1 MKSAARK
8 SRSRVKRLN
17 RSFFQRPAEDVAR
30 ALIGKILVRR
40 MAGKL
45 FRARLIETEA
55 YLGPDDL
62 ASHASKGRTPR
73 TEVLFGPPGRA
84 YVYLIYGLHEMLN
97 VVAGAV
103 GQGQGVLIRAAD
115 PLDDWQAESHG
126 PGRLTRPLQ
135 ITRLQNGL
143 DVTGTVLH
151 FLDNP
156 DDRPAVQSTKRIGI
170 DYASTG
176 RMRRFASLTQIGR
189 RANNDETAAIR
200 QARSEAQLTEAA
212 LARNSQVH
220 QDRTPCRSFRRI
232 SDAVRIVAP
241 FKSLPP
247 KFRYYRYRRTAGP
260 TKGGDSR
267 SRAGRASHRHATHSE
282 VRPPRRDSSGGL
294 RLFGNRLG

>member
-1 MKSAARK
+1 MKSAGSR
-8 SRSRVKRLN
+8 SRSRVKKLT

-40 MAGKL
+40 VPGKL

-97 VVAGAV
+97 VVAGAP

-115 PLDDWQAESHG
+115 PLDDWQADLTG
-126 PGRLTRPLQ
+126 PGRLTRALQ

-143 DVTGTVLH
+143 DVTGAELH

-156 DDRPAVQSTKRIGI
+156 DDRPPVQSTKRIGI
-170 DYASTG
+170 DYALHWKDAPL
-176 RMRRFASLTQIGR
+176 RFIDATR
-189 RANNDETAAIR
+189 TR
-200 QARSEAQLTEAA
+200 Q
-212 LARNSQVH
+212 
-220 QDRTPCRSFRRI
+220 
-232 SDAVRIVAP
+232 
-241 FKSLPP
+241 
-247 KFRYYRYRRTAGP
+247 
-260 TKGGDSR
+260 SR
-267 SRAGRASHRHATHSE
+267 SRAT
-282 VRPPRRDSSGGL
+282 D
-294 RLFGNRLG
+294 